1 MKVLIVLLLL
11 AAAGLGFGAALET
24 NARPLSVPEGG
35 QPGFTLLE
43 AKATGVLFTNSLAQ
57 ERHLTNQ
64 ILLNGSGVACGDVD
78 GDGWT
83 DLYFCALESGNRLFR
98 NLGGWRF
105 ADVTRESGVALPNVV
120 STAAALADL
129 DGDGDVD
136 LVVNSVG
143 TGTHVLFNDG
153 KGRFKASG
161 QILNRD
167 RAGMSLALGDI
178 EGDGDLDLYTANYR
192 TTTLRDQPNT
202 RFNFRMIGGRPQLV
216 GVGGHPLTDPDLTNR
231 FKYQIT
237 TGERGGTF
245 RHEENGEPDVLYR
258 NDGKG
263 QFAPVSFTDGT
274 FRDEAGA
281 ALKEPP
287 FDWGLS
293 VMFRDMNGDL
303 APDLYVC
310 NDFRSPDRV
319 WINNSRG
326 QFQAI
331 GSNALRTI
339 SLSAMGVDFA
349 DINRDG
355 FDDFVVL
362 DMLSRDHVRRHVQ
375 RIDSPHE
382 QLPTAAPE
390 HRPQVARNTLF
401 LNRGDGT
408 YAEIAQLSG
417 VDASEWSWTPVF
429 LDVDL
434 DGYEDLL
441 VSNGFERDNA
451 NVDVLNEIERRKGQ
465 GKLSAIEQLHLRKMF
480 PPLRTANLAFRNERN
495 LTFSE
500 CSSKWGFDLAA
511 VSQGMTLADFDR
523 DGDLDVVINNF
534 NGPAALLR
542 NNSSAARIAVR
553 LQGDKNTAGIGTKIR
568 VLGGPVPQSQEVIAG
583 GRYLSSDEPLRV
595 FAAGSLTNTLTV
607 EVTWRDGSQTRIDN
621 AKPNHLYVVKQSAP
635 ARKTATPARAVQ
647 SAPAT
652 HGEVEITWSAMV
664 P

>member
-1 MKVLIVLLLL
+1 
-11 AAAGLGFGAALET
+11 
-24 NARPLSVPEGG
+24 
-35 QPGFTLLE
+35 
-43 AKATGVLFTNSLAQ
+43 
-57 ERHLTNQ
+57 LT
-64 ILLNGSGVACGDVD
+64 
-78 GDGWT
+78 
-83 DLYFCALESGNRLFR
+83 E
-98 NLGGWRF
+98 
-105 ADVTRESGVALPNVV
+105 
-120 STAAALADL
+120 
-129 DGDGDVD
+129 
-136 LVVNSVG
+136 
-143 TGTHVLFNDG
+143 
-153 KGRFKASG
+153 
-161 QILNRD
+161 
-167 RAGMSLALGDI
+167 
-178 EGDGDLDLYTANYR
+178 
-192 TTTLRDQPNT
+192 
-202 RFNFRMIGGRPQLV
+202 
-216 GVGGHPLTDPDLTNR
+216 PDLTNR

-245 RHEENGEPDVLYR
+245 RHEENGEPDALYR

-263 QFAPVSFTDGT
+263 RFAPVSFTDGT

-281 ALKEPP
+281 PLKEPP

-319 WINNSRG
+319 WINNGRG

-355 FDDFVVL
+355 FDDFIVL

-375 RIDSPHE
+375 RIESPHE

-465 GKLSAIEQLHLRKMF
+465 GKLSSIEQLHLRKMF
-480 PPLRTANLAFRNERN
+480 PPLRTANLLFRNERN

-500 CSSKWGFDLAA
+500 CSAKWGFDLEA
-511 VSQGMTLADFDR
+511 VSQGMALADFDR

-542 NNSSAARIAVR
+542 NNGSAPRIAVR
-553 LQGDKNTAGIGTKIR
+553 LQGDKNTAGIGAKIR
-568 VLGGPVPQSQEVIAG
+568 VSGGPAVQSQEVIAG
-583 GRYLSSDEPLRV
+583 GRYLSSDEPVRV
-595 FAAGSLTNTLTV
+595 FATGSLTNTLTV

-621 AKPNHLYVVKQSAP
+621 AKPNHLYVVKQSA
-635 ARKTATPARAVQ
+635 AGRKTAAPARAVQ
-647 SAPAT
+647 NTPST
-652 HGEVEITWSAMV
+652 HGEVEITWSAQAE
-664 P
+664 

>member
-1 MKVLIVLLLL
+1 MRIAVVILVLATSPPV
-11 AAAGLGFGAALET
+11 FGAVPEANVL
-24 NARPLSVPEGG
+24 PLSGPEGG
-35 QPGFTLLE
+35 EPGFTLLE
-43 AKATGVLFTNSLAQ
+43 PNATGVLFTNALAQ

-83 DLYFCALESGNRLFR
+83 DVYFCALESGNRLFR

-105 ADVTRESGVALPNVV
+105 ADITAEAGVALPNTS

-129 DGDGDVD
+129 EGDGDVD

-143 TGTHVLFNDG
+143 GGTHIFFNDG
-153 KGRFKASG
+153 KGHFKASE
-161 QILNRD
+161 QILNHD

-178 EGDGDLDLYTANYR
+178 EGDGDLDLYIANYR

-202 RFNFRMIGGRPQLV
+202 RFNFRMIDGRPQLV
-216 GVGGHPLTDPDLTNR
+216 GVGGRPLTEPDLTNR
-231 FKYQIT
+231 FKYQIA

-263 QFAPVSFTDGT
+263 QFVPVSFTDGT

-281 ALKEPP
+281 PLKEPP

-293 VMFRDMNGDL
+293 AMFRDINGDL

-319 WINNSRG
+319 WINNGRG
-326 QFQAI
+326 QFHAI

-355 FDDFVVL
+355 FDDFIVL

-382 QLPTAAPE
+382 QLPTAGPE

-441 VSNGFERDNA
+441 VSKGFERDNA

-480 PPLRTANLAFRNERN
+480 PRLRTANLTFRNERN

-500 CSSKWGFDLAA
+500 CSAKWGFDLAA
-511 VSQGMTLADFDR
+511 VSQGMALADFDR
-523 DGDLDVVINNF
+523 DGDLDVVINDF

-542 NNSSAARIAVR
+542 NNASAPRIAVR
-553 LQGDKNTAGIGTKIR
+553 LQGDKNTAGIGAKIR
-568 VLGGPVPQSQEVIAG
+568 VSGGPVPQSQEMIAG

-595 FAAGSLTNTLTV
+595 FAAGSLTNSLTV
-607 EVTWRDGSQTRIDN
+607 EVTWRDGSLSRVDN
-621 AKPNHLYVVKQSAP
+621 AKPNHLYVVKQSA
-635 ARKTATPARAVQ
+635 ARRKTAAPAQAVQ
-647 SAPAT
+647 NTRST
-652 HGEVEITWSAMV
+652 HGEVEITRSAQSQ
-664 P
+664 